1 MALTLG
7 PGATGDKLAAKQ
19 DAGTDVIY
27 EISGDLRTISG
38 STDAYGTLAQGAL
51 SVTAT
56 ALVGPSAGTDMII
69 DSMTFSNPGVSTRV
83 ITFYKTKNSTTYDA
97 TTQWGAITLLTG
109 ECAEYG
115 SGGWQQFNA
124 QGIPKTAPI
133 TSGAVVTGASV
144 AAQVGFAADTYLAGS
159 AIALPTGL
167 IRAGTNMYWIFDA
180 VKTAACTGTPT
191 VIIRFGTAGAIGDT
205 ARVTFTFSAQTAAVD
220 RATFEV
226 WANFRAVGSGTTAV
240 IAGISALKHQLAA
253 TGFNNTVNHMQT
265 LAVTSGGFDSTVAN
279 SFVGLSVNGTST
291 TAPAVWTVT
300 VVQAQAVM

>member
-27 EISGDLRTISG
+27 EINGDLRTISG
-38 STDAYGTLAQGAL
+38 STDAYGSLAQGAL
-51 SVTAT
+51 SITAT
-56 ALVGPSAGTDMII
+56 ALIGPSAGTDMIV
-69 DSMTFSNPGVSTRV
+69 DSITLFNTGASTRV
-83 ITFYKTKNSTTYDA
+83 VTIYKTKNSTTYDA
-97 TTQWGAITLLTG
+97 TTTWASLTLLAGERAAWNGTG
-109 ECAEYG
+109 WELYT
-115 SGGWQQFNA
+115 A
-124 QGIPKTAPI
+124 QGIVKSALVS
-133 TSGAVVTGASV
+133 SGAVVTNAST

-159 AIALPTGL
+159 EIALPTGL
-167 IRAGTNMYWIFDA
+167 IRAKSNMFWVFDA

-220 RATFEV
+220 RAVFEV
-226 WANFRAVGSGTTAV
+226 YATFRAVGSGTTAV
-240 IAGISALKHQLAA
+240 IAGIASLKHQLAA

-300 VVQAQAVM
+300 VVQATATM